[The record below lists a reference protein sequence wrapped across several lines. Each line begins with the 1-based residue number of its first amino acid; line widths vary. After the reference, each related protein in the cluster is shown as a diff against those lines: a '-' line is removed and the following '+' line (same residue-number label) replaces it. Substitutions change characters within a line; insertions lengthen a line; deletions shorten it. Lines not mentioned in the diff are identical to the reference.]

1 MRSDTGCFLCGAAG
15 KKVGKQRFAE
25 IRRAVAAILHE
36 KQHDLAEALEI
47 RVIDDGAALAV
58 TSHKA
63 SPCEDRQMC
72 RHGVLR
78 NLEKPGYFAC
88 GDPVWFATHQKA
100 KRLEPSG
107 LSERGKACNSQA

>member
-1 MRSDTGCFLCGAAG
+1 MGLLLRWAAG
-15 KKVGKQRFAE
+15 KKVGKQGFAD
-25 IRRAVAAILHE
+25 IGPAVAAILHE
-36 KQHDLAEALEI
+36 EQHDLAEALEI
-47 RVIDDGAALAV
+47 RVIDDGSAMAV

-63 SPCEDRQMC
+63 SPCEDRQMR
-72 RHGVLR
+72 RHGVLG

-107 LSERGKACNSQA
+107 LSERGEACNG